1 MLIGLASCMRLSSCE
16 LLDGKPVQP
25 VWDTLR
31 SRVPAGR
38 TLDGLLLSGDQVYSG
53 YGVWDALGKPQL
65 KMSAQDFLSLMYG
78 QYRGQYEVPQFQ
90 ALLAV
95 LPQDG
100 GQRRVGLVWD
110 DHDFGYNNAFGTD
123 PRFSVDKRRITR
135 HLFEMFRRAL
145 REFEPGKPYPAE
157 STLAQA
163 TADTSD
169 RGVDE
174 VLSWPGVKVF
184 LPDQRMHAHSS
195 KADAPR
201 RMQRPADWAQVVSGL
216 QAHSGGWSVLVSGRP
231 YSVSQKGRPDFWQMY
246 EEAADLRA
254 VAAQAGNV
262 VIFCGDLHR
271 NVKPI
276 QHPGLLEVITS
287 GAAQDG
293 DENFGLLD
301 LQSDQADV
309 RLYEKGRN
317 EPQYQASFTRGGL
330 PAVALEAAVLPTPVL
345 EVPSHPFQLDA
356 DVMAAPFSTR
366 FLVTNR
372 RMDGDKPTDDATE
385 TLRYFTFPGTGLQA
399 HARSL
404 KGWSE
409 VPGPQQF
416 FGLVLRAF
424 QDLQRRDGDARRQL
438 CVFVH
443 GNRKSNEEVIQQYA
457 EVDRLFFNAA
467 GAGSLG
473 VCVAFDWATNDRESI
488 FALKDTYQDNIDRV
502 PAAAALM
509 APWLEQ
515 VRATADLAGA
525 SLSIL
530 GHSLGNRLVLAA
542 LARLQQADL
551 AFPFVEHYIVN
562 AADVP
567 STLFASDDGAML
579 RRSCAAITVVWSQR
593 DRTLE
598 SAQQSGT
605 LPDFGAR
612 MGRHGPAP
620 GSDLTRV
627 SVKELSGPLC
637 HPQDVHSGLFATPW
651 PDASH
656 GMYVDGYARMLR
668 DSRWA

>member
-1 MLIGLASCMRLSSCE
+1 MLIGLASCMRLASCE
-16 LLDGKPVQP
+16 LRDGKPIQP

-31 SRVPAGR
+31 ARVPAGR
-38 TLDGLLLSGDQVYSG
+38 SLDGLLLSGDQVYSG
-53 YGVWDALGKPQL
+53 YGLFDAIGKPQL
-65 KMSAQDFLSLMYG
+65 KMPAQEFLSLMYG
-78 QYRGQYEVPQFQ
+78 QYRGQYEVAQFQ

-95 LPQDG
+95 LPKDG
-100 GQRRVGLVWD
+100 GRRRVGMVWD
-110 DHDFGYNNAFGTD
+110 DHDFGYNNSFGTD
-123 PRFSVDKRRITR
+123 PRFSVGKRRITR
-135 HLFEMFRRAL
+135 HLFQMFRTAL
-145 REFEPGKPYPAE
+145 REFEPGKPYPGE
-157 STLAQA
+157 PTLAQA
-163 TADTSD
+163 TADAGD
-169 RGVDE
+169 HGVDE

-201 RMQRPADWAQVVSGL
+201 RMQRPADWAQLVAGL
-216 QAHSGGWSVLVSGRP
+216 QANSDGWSVLVSGRP

-246 EEAADLRA
+246 EEAPSLKA

-262 VIFCGDLHR
+262 IVFCGDLHR
-271 NVKPI
+271 NVQPI

-287 GAAQDG
+287 GAAQG
-293 DENFGLLD
+293 RDENFGLLE
-301 LQSDQADV
+301 LQGLQATV
-309 RLYEKGRN
+309 RLYEKGRV
-317 EPQYQASFTRGGL
+317 EPQYQAGFTRGGL
-330 PAVALEAAVLPTPVL
+330 EAAALEAVAAPTPVT
-345 EVPSHPFQLDA
+345 EVDADPVQLDA
-356 DVMAAPFSTR
+356 EVMAAPFSTR

-372 RMDGDKPTDDATE
+372 RMDGDKPTDEATD
-385 TLRYFTFPGTGLQA
+385 TLRYFNYPGTGLQA

-404 KGWSE
+404 KGWTE
-409 VPGPQQF
+409 VPGPAQF

-424 QDLQRRDGDARRQL
+424 QDLQDRYGAAARQL

-443 GNRKSNEEVIQQYA
+443 GNRKSSEDVIQQYA

-488 FALKDTYQDNIDRV
+488 FALKATYQDNINRI

-515 VRATADLAGA
+515 VRASADLAGVT
-525 SLSIL
+525 LSVL
-530 GHSLGNRLVLAA
+530 AHSLGNRLVLAT

-551 AFPFVEHYIVN
+551 AFPFVDHCIVN

-579 RRSCAAITVVWSQR
+579 RRSCAAVTVVWSQK
-593 DRTLE
+593 DRTLDA
-598 SAQQSGT
+598 AQQSGT
-605 LPDFGAR
+605 VPDIGER

-620 GSDLTRV
+620 GSDLTGV
-627 SVKELSGPLC
+627 SVKELAGPLC
-637 HPQDVHSGLFATPW
+637 HPYDVHSGLYGTPW

-668 DSRWA
+668 DSRWL

>member
-16 LLDGKPVQP
+16 MQDGKRLQP

-31 SRVPAGR
+31 ARAPQG
-38 TLDGLLLSGDQVYSG
+38 LDGLLLSGDQVYSG
-53 YGVWDALGKPQL
+53 YGVWDAIGKPQL
-65 KMSAQDFLSLMYG
+65 KMSAQEFLSLMYG
-78 QYRGQYEVPQFQ
+78 QYLGQYQVPQFQ
-90 ALLAV
+90 ALLAT

-123 PRFSVDKRRITR
+123 PRFSADKRRITR
-135 HLFEMFRRAL
+135 HLFEMFRSAL
-145 REFEPGKPYPAE
+145 REFEPGKPYPGE
-157 STLAQA
+157 PTLAQA
-163 TADTSD
+163 TADVSD

-174 VLSWPGVKVF
+174 VLSWPGVQIF

-201 RMQRPADWAQVVSGL
+201 RLQRPADWSQLVAGL
-216 QAHSGGWSVLVSGRP
+216 QAGSSGWSVLVSGRP
-231 YSVSQKGRPDFWQMY
+231 YSVRQKLRADYWQMY
-246 EEAADLRA
+246 EEAAELKA

-262 VIFCGDLHR
+262 ILFCGDLHR

-293 DENFGLLD
+293 DENFGLLE
-301 LQSDQADV
+301 LQGAQAAV
-309 RLYEKGRN
+309 RLYEKGRD
-317 EPQYQASFTRGGL
+317 EPQFQASFTRGG
-330 PAVALEAAVLPTPVL
+330 PQGLEQAWAGAPTPVT
-345 EVPSHPFQLDA
+345 EVDATPAALDA
-356 DVMAAPFSTR
+356 DVLAAPFSTR

-372 RMDGDKPTDDATE
+372 RIDGDKPGDDATG
-385 TLRYFTFPGTGLQA
+385 TLRYFTYPGTGLQA

-404 KGWSE
+404 EGWTE
-409 VPGPQQF
+409 VAGPAQF

-424 QDLQRRDGDARRQL
+424 QDLQARYGAAQRQL

-473 VCVAFDWATNDRESI
+473 VCLAFDWATNDRESI
-488 FALKDTYQDNIDRV
+488 FALQATYQDNINRI
-502 PAAAALM
+502 PGAAALM

-525 SLSIL
+525 TLSIL
-530 GHSLGNRLVLAA
+530 GHSLGNRLVLAT

-551 AFPFVEHYIVN
+551 GFPFVDHCIIN

-567 STLFASDDGAML
+567 STLFGTEDGALL
-579 RRSCAAITVVWSQR
+579 RRCCAAITVVWSR
-593 DRTLE
+593 KDRTLE
-598 SAQQSGT
+598 AAQQSGT
-605 LPDFGAR
+605 LPDIGPR
-612 MGRHGPAP
+612 LGRHGPAP
-620 GSDLTRV
+620 GSDLTGV
-627 SVKELSGPLC
+627 VVKELSGPLC
-637 HPQDVHSGLFATPW
+637 HPQDVHSGLFSTPW
-651 PDASH
+651 PEASH
-656 GMYVDGYARMLR
+656 GMYVDAYARMLR
-668 DSRWA
+668 DRRWD

>member
-1 MLIGLASCMRLSSCE
+1 MLIGLASCMRLSSCDTH
-16 LLDGKPVQP
+16 DGKPIQP

-31 SRVPAGR
+31 ARVPAGR

-53 YGVWDALGKPQL
+53 YGVFDAIGKPQL
-65 KMSAQDFLSLMYG
+65 KMSAQEFLSLMYG

-123 PRFSVDKRRITR
+123 PRFSLDKRRITR
-135 HLFEMFRRAL
+135 HLFQMFRTAL
-145 REFEPGKPYPAE
+145 REFEPGKPYPGE
-157 STLAQA
+157 PTLAQA
-163 TADTSD
+163 TADTGD
-169 RGVDE
+169 HGVDE

-184 LPDQRMHAHSS
+184 LPDQRMHAQSS

-201 RMQRPADWAQVVSGL
+201 RMQRPAEWAQVVAGL
-216 QAHSGGWSVLVSGRP
+216 QAHTQGWSVVVSGRP
-231 YSVSQKGRPDFWQMY
+231 YSVRQKLRADYWQMY
-246 EEAADLRA
+246 EEARELKA

-262 VIFCGDLHR
+262 IIFCGDLHR
-271 NVKPI
+271 NVQPI

-301 LQSDQADV
+301 LQGDQATV
-309 RLYEKGRN
+309 RLYEKGRS
-317 EPQYQASFTRGGL
+317 EPEHQASFARGGL
-330 PAVALEAAVLPTPVL
+330 PAMGLEAAALPTPVL
-345 EVPSHPFQLDA
+345 EVPSHPPQLDA

-372 RMDGDKPTDDATE
+372 RIEGDKPTDEATD

-399 HARSL
+399 QARSL
-404 KGWSE
+404 KNWTE

-424 QDLQRRDGDARRQL
+424 QDLHDRYGQAGRQL

-443 GNRKSNEEVIQQYA
+443 GNRKSGEQVIQQYA

-488 FALKDTYQDNIDRV
+488 FALKETYQDNINRI
-502 PAAAALM
+502 PGAAALM

-525 SLSIL
+525 NLSIL
-530 GHSLGNRLVLAA
+530 GHSLGNRLVLAT

-551 AFPFVEHYIVN
+551 AFPFVEHCIVN

-579 RRSCAAITVVWSQR
+579 QRSCAAITVVWSQE

-612 MGRHGPAP
+612 MGRHGPSP
-620 GSDLTRV
+620 GSDLARV

-637 HPQDVHSGLFATPW
+637 HPQDVHSGLFGTPW

>member
-1 MLIGLASCMRLSSCE
+1 MLIGLASCMRLSSCDTQ
-16 LLDGKPVQP
+16 DGKPVQP
-25 VWDTLR
+25 VWDTLL
-31 SRVPAGR
+31 SRVPPGR

-53 YGVWDALGKPQL
+53 YGVGDVIGKPQL

-95 LPQDG
+95 LPKEG
-100 GQRRVGLVWD
+100 GQRRVGMVWD
-110 DHDFGYNNAFGTD
+110 DHDFGYNNSFGTD

-135 HLFEMFRRAL
+135 YLFEMFRTSL
-145 REFEPGKPYPAE
+145 RTFEPGTPYPVE
-157 STLAQA
+157 PTLAQA

-174 VLSWPGVKVF
+174 VLSWPDVQVF

-201 RMQRPADWAQVVSGL
+201 RMQRPADWAQVVAGL
-216 QAHSGGWSVLVSGRP
+216 QGNTGGWSVLVSGRP
-231 YSVSQKGRPDFWQMY
+231 YSVKQKLSEDYWQMY
-246 EEAADLRA
+246 EEAPELKA

-262 VIFCGDLHR
+262 ILFCGDLHR

-293 DENFGLLD
+293 DENFGLLE
-301 LQSDQADV
+301 LLGPQATV

-317 EPQYQASFTRGGL
+317 EPRYQASFVRGG
-330 PAVALEAAVLPTPVL
+330 AAATAFELAAAPTPVTTV
-345 EVPSHPFQLDA
+345 EPSRVPLDA
-356 DVMAAPFSTR
+356 QVMAAPFSTR

-372 RMDGDKPTDDATE
+372 RMDGDRPTDEATD
-385 TLRYFTFPGTGLQA
+385 TLRYFTYPGTGLQA
-399 HARSL
+399 HARNL
-404 KGWSE
+404 QGWTE
-409 VPGPQQF
+409 VPGPAQF

-424 QDLQRRDGDARRQL
+424 QDLQERHGAAARQL

-443 GNRKSNEEVIQQYA
+443 GNRKNNEEVIRQYA
-457 EVDRLFFNAA
+457 EVDRLFFNAT
-467 GAGSLG
+467 GVGSLG
-473 VCVAFDWATNDRESI
+473 VCVAFDWATNDRENI
-488 FALKDTYQDNIDRV
+488 FALKATYQDNINRI

-525 SLSIL
+525 GLSIL
-530 GHSLGNRLVLAA
+530 AHSLGNRLVLAT
-542 LARLQQADL
+542 LAQLQQADL
-551 AFPFVEHYIVN
+551 AFPFVDHCIVN

-579 RRSCAAITVVWSQR
+579 RRSCAAITVVWSQE
-593 DRTLE
+593 DLTLK
-598 SAQQSGT
+598 SAQLSGT
-605 LPDFGAR
+605 VPDFGAR
-612 MGRHGPAP
+612 LGRHGPAA
-620 GSDLTRV
+620 GSVLTGV
-627 SVKELSGPLC
+627 SVKELTGTLC
-637 HPQDVHSGLFATPW
+637 HPQDVHSGLYATPW
-651 PDASH
+651 PDGNH
-656 GMYVDGYARMLR
+656 NTYVDGYARMLR
-668 DSRWA
+668 DGRWA

>member
-16 LLDGKPVQP
+16 MLDGKRLQP

-31 SRVPAGR
+31 ARAPQG
-38 TLDGLLLSGDQVYSG
+38 LDGLLLSGDQVYSG
-53 YGVWDALGKPQL
+53 YGVWDAIGKPQL
-65 KMSAQDFLSLMYG
+65 KMSAQEFLSLMYG

-90 ALLAV
+90 ALLAA
-95 LPQDG
+95 LPKHG

-135 HLFEMFRRAL
+135 YLFEMFRSAL
-145 REFEPGKPYPAE
+145 RAFEPGQPYPGE
-157 STLAQA
+157 PTLAQA

-201 RMQRPADWAQVVSGL
+201 RMQRPSDWAQVVAGL
-216 QAHSGGWSVLVSGRP
+216 QASTGGWSVLVSGRP
-231 YSVSQKGRPDFWQMY
+231 YSVKQKLRADYWQMY
-246 EEAADLRA
+246 EEAAELKA

-262 VIFCGDLHR
+262 ILFCGDLHR

-293 DENFGLLD
+293 DENFGLLE
-301 LQSDQADV
+301 LQGAQATV
-309 RLYEKGRN
+309 RLYEKGRS
-317 EPQYQASFTRGGL
+317 EPRFQAAFTRGGQQL
-330 PAVALEAAVLPTPVL
+330 TEQVAAGAPTPVT
-345 EVPSHPFQLDA
+345 EVDAAPVLLDA
-356 DVMAAPFSTR
+356 EVMAAPFSTR

-372 RMDGDKPTDDATE
+372 RIDGDKPTDDATGA
-385 TLRYFTFPGTGLQA
+385 LRYFTYPGTGLQA
-399 HARSL
+399 HARNL
-404 KGWSE
+404 DGWTE
-409 VPGPQQF
+409 VAGPAQF

-424 QDLQRRDGDARRQL
+424 ADLQERHGPARRQL

-473 VCVAFDWATNDRESI
+473 VCLAFDWATNDRESI
-488 FALKDTYQDNIDRV
+488 FSLKATYQDNINRI

-515 VRATADLAGA
+515 ARATADLAGVD
-525 SLSIL
+525 LSIL

-551 AFPFVEHYIVN
+551 GFPFVDHCIVN

-567 STLFASDDGAML
+567 STLFASQDGALL
-579 RRSCAAITVVWSQR
+579 RRSCAALTVVWSQK
-593 DRTLE
+593 DRALE
-598 SAQQSGT
+598 AAQQSGT
-605 LPDFGAR
+605 LPDIGPR
-612 MGRHGPAP
+612 LGRHGPAS
-620 GSDLTRV
+620 GSDLTGV
-627 SVKELSGPLC
+627 VVKELSGPLC
-637 HPQDVHSGLFATPW
+637 HPQDVHSGLFSTPW
-651 PDASH
+651 PEASH

-668 DSRWA
+668 DRRWD